1 MRFGL
6 TVHGHGPRADK
17 ENMLR
22 LARLGEELKY
32 DSIWLG
38 DHVFFPYTSES
49 LYPYSNA
56 GKFVVQ
62 PTENVFETFVTLAYL
77 AALVQT
83 PRIGIGV
90 LIIPYRNPVVTA
102 QMMASLDVLS
112 GGRLILGA
120 GVGWLKEEFDTLG
133 ASWEDRGS
141 VTDEYLQIY
150 KELWTK
156 DEPNFQGKHY
166 QLSNI
171 GFYPKPLQKPHPP
184 IWIGGYSVA
193 AMRRAVHY
201 GDGWHPSNIF
211 PELLAKKI
219 PTLRRLSEEAGRD
232 PDTIEITAK
241 ANVVEFG
248 GPGRYVNNRPAPLS
262 GSPQQMLDA
271 LHQYEASGVTEVV
284 VGVKEAPIEEMVR
297 TAERF
302 ADEIIP
308 KV

>member
-38 DHVFFPYTSES
+38 DHVFFPYESES
-49 LYPYSNA
+49 RYPYSNT
-56 GKFVVQ
+56 GKFIVQ

-141 VTDEYLQIY
+141 VTDEYLQVY

-156 DEPNFQGKHY
+156 DKPNFQGKHY
-166 QLSNI
+166 QVSNI
-171 GFYPKPLQKPHPP
+171 GFYPKPLQQPHPP

-193 AMRRAVHY
+193 AMRRTVNH

-211 PELLAKKI
+211 PEMLAEKI

-232 PDTIEITAK
+232 PDSIEITAK

-248 GPGRYVNNRPAPLS
+248 GPGRYVNNRPSPLS

-271 LHQYEASGVTEVV
+271 IRQYEASGVTEVV
-284 VGVKEAPIEEMVR
+284 VGVKEAPIDEMVR

-302 ADEIIP
+302 ADAVIP